1 MHDDWESDQRG
12 WVRRPAPNG
21 PVFGRPTD
29 GGRLM
34 SSSHASSIASQIL
47 PASVWRVGQRLRR
60 LVPNLG
66 IGSVGD
72 GAEAESASPEPLAD
86 GDGEVLE
93 PARGSSPS
101 KLAVET
107 GLTPDEYVLSVL
119 TEGGGRLWQQEVIA
133 HTGWSAPT
141 VSRLLQEMETSGKV
155 VRIWIGRQKLVH
167 LPESA
172 PESALSTSH
181 DAVA

>member
-12 WVRRPAPNG
+12 WVRRTASNG

-34 SSSHASSIASQIL
+34 SSSHAPSIASQIL
-47 PASVWRVGQRLRR
+47 PSSVWRVGQRLRG
-60 LVPNLG
+60 LATDLG
-66 IGSVGD
+66 IGAVGD
-72 GAEAESASPEPLAD
+72 GAEAETASTETRAD
-86 GDGEVLE
+86 GDDEVLE

-101 KLAVET
+101 NLAVET
-107 GLTPDEYVLSVL
+107 GLTPDEYVLTAL
-119 TEGGGRLWQQEVIA
+119 TQGGGRLWQQEVIA

-141 VSRLLQEMETSGKV
+141 VSRLLQEMESSGKV

-172 PESALSTSH
+172 PESALSTPH